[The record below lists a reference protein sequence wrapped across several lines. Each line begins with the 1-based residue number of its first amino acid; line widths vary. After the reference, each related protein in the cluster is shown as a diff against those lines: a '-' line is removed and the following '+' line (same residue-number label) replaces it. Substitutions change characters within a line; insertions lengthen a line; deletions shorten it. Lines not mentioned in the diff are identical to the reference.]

1 MLSFVREGEMPV
13 FKEYDQSQGVFR
25 AIRPNELLEPDHPAR
40 IIDRVVEML
49 DLSEIYAEYA
59 DEGNPAYHPKMM
71 LKVVFY
77 AYYCGLMSSRK
88 IWDGLKDRAD
98 FIFLSGDQVP
108 DFRTINDFRTRH
120 MKVLPK
126 LFAQIVMICV
136 RLGMLDF
143 QHLAVDGEKI
153 KANAN
158 YRRSKNR
165 KRTKQSYER
174 VKEAVARVL
183 AKPVNEDFTEEK
195 KAARLEKLQGQKE
208 SLLALKA
215 MLEDMEDE
223 EATVNM
229 TDAEAKV
236 MKHKDGRSLPSYNHQ
251 SAVDGKLGVVVA
263 VSTTD
268 ESDKPEDLFSLVDQA
283 KENAGQ
289 GHENVLA
296 DPGFCDYETLKQ
308 AECEREEE
316 YYLPDK
322 RFEVTEGGT
331 ASRGKYDS
339 TNFEKKDGKVF
350 CPEGKPM
357 ELKAV
362 NSLGEGNTLSIYEGQ
377 ECESCPQ
384 RSKCT
389 TGKKRTI
396 AVDSRE
402 PFRERMREK
411 LRSDRGRE
419 IYMKRQGIVEPVHGD
434 DQQNKGWRQHHLRGK
449 AKAALEF
456 TLVRIATNL
465 GRIVRYRAM
474 ELMAVRI

>member
-1 MLSFVREGEMPV
+1 MATFR
-13 FKEYDQSQGVFR
+13 EYDQGQGVFR
-25 AIRPNELLEPDHPAR
+25 DIRLDELLEPEHPAR
-40 IIDRVVEML
+40 VIDKVVEML
-49 DLSEIYAEYA
+49 DLSELYAEYA
-59 DEGNPAYHPKMM
+59 DEGSPAYHPLMM
-71 LKVVFY
+71 LKVLFY
-77 AYYCGLMSSRK
+77 SYYCGLMSSRK
-88 IWDGLKDRAD
+88 IWDGLKGRAD

-120 MKVLPK
+120 MKVLAK

-136 RLGMLDF
+136 RLDMLDF
-143 QHLAVDGEKI
+143 QNLAVDGEKI

-165 KRTKQSYER
+165 KRTRQSYQR

-183 AKPVNEDFTEEK
+183 AKPVNEDFTEQK
-195 KAARLEKLQGQKE
+195 KAARLEKLRGQKK
-208 SLLALKA
+208 SLLALRA
-215 MLEDMEDE
+215 VLEGLEDE

-229 TDAEAKV
+229 TDTQAKV

-251 SAVDGKLGVVVA
+251 SAVDGKMGVVVA

-268 ESDKPEDLFSLVDQA
+268 ESDKPEDLFSLVDRA

-289 GHENVLA
+289 GHQNVLA
-296 DPGFCDYETLKQ
+296 DPGFCDYETLKK
-308 AECEREEE
+308 AECDRQEE

-339 TNFEKKDGKVF
+339 SNFQKKEGKVL
-350 CPEGKPM
+350 CPQGKPM
-357 ELKAV
+357 ALKVV
-362 NSLGEGNTLSIYEGQ
+362 NSLGEGNTVSIYEGQ
-377 ECESCPQ
+377 ECDSCHE

-389 TGKKRTI
+389 KGKKRTI

-402 PFRERMREK
+402 PFRERMRAK

-419 IYMKRQGIVEPVHGD
+419 TYMKRQGIVEPVHGD

-449 AKAALEF
+449 AKAAAEF
-456 TLVRIATNL
+456 MLMRIATNL
-465 GRIVRYRAM
+465 GKIARYRAM
-474 ELMAVRI
+474 RLMAVPI

>member
-1 MLSFVREGEMPV
+1 
-13 FKEYDQSQGVFR
+13 
-25 AIRPNELLEPDHPAR
+25 
-40 IIDRVVEML
+40 
-49 DLSEIYAEYA
+49 
-59 DEGNPAYHPKMM
+59 
-71 LKVVFY
+71 
-77 AYYCGLMSSRK
+77 
-88 IWDGLKDRAD
+88 
-98 FIFLSGDQVP
+98 
-108 DFRTINDFRTRH
+108 

-136 RLGMLDF
+136 RLDMLDF
-143 QHLAVDGEKI
+143 RNLAVDGEKI

-165 KRTKQSYER
+165 KRTKQSYAR
-174 VKEAVARVL
+174 VKEAMARVL

-195 KAARLEKLQGQKE
+195 KVARLEKLRVQKK
-208 SLLALKA
+208 SLLTLKA
-215 MLEDMEDE
+215 ILEDMEDE

-251 SAVDGKLGVVVA
+251 SAVDGKIGVVAA

-283 KENAGQ
+283 KANAGQ

-296 DPGFCDYETLKQ
+296 DPGFCDYETLKK

-331 ASRGKYDS
+331 AGRGKYDS
-339 TNFEKKDGKVF
+339 ANFERKDGKVS

-362 NSLGEGNTLSIYEGQ
+362 NSLGEGNTVSIYEGQ

-384 RSKCT
+384 RGKCT
-389 TGKKRTI
+389 KANKRTI
-396 AVDSRE
+396 SVDSRE

-419 IYMKRQGIVEPVHGD
+419 TYMKRQGIVEPVHGD
-434 DQQNKGWRQHHLRGK
+434 DQKNKGWRQHHLRGK
-449 AKAALEF
+449 AKAAVEF

-465 GRIVRYRAM
+465 GKIVRYRAM
-474 ELMAVRI
+474 ELMAIPI